1 MGKSINKHLLA
12 ITFVVTF
19 CINFAQSQNIN
30 AINANWTIRN
40 PFEQKVFIENN
51 EGQFDGDIDSGKV
64 LFSGN
69 IDGINIYF
77 TSRGLIYRYDELPR
91 VNPKEKD
98 EPEHET
104 DKKDTPEPIRHF
116 FSFNWEGA
124 NQDVEIIA
132 EDEVSFYY
140 CYPANDK
147 HTTIAHAFKKLLY
160 KNLYQGID
168 IEYSFPDD
176 KSGIEYSIIVHP
188 GADLSKVILK
198 YPDAISIIDSSGDIK
213 MKSTFG
219 EFIDHSP
226 ANIFYKEDNSPAA
239 VAFALKI
246 NEITFNTVSHDKN
259 KTLVIDP
266 WTTNP
271 GFTNYNAGYDLRYD
285 FNGNVYVYGGYTSN
299 GAVYQV
305 IKINNAGV
313 VQWIF
318 NTTYYGLGIGDITVD
333 KTNGDIYAA
342 GAVYG
347 IIKINNSGKQV
358 KYIPIPG
365 PGEEIWK
372 LGFDECNNHIIIGG
386 GGTGDTCSA
395 AWTDTSLSKINQVDI
410 LGSSTYFHDIG
421 LLTIDQNDG
430 FCYLATVRALTYPTL
445 YNNIMVKCALPGLFP
460 TLFSVSDGYSFIEL
474 SSIKYV
480 GDNPIGVNGF
490 NGMAVSPNWLYTYD
504 GATLKRFDKN
514 TGSLTKTFSVSGT
527 PFTWGG
533 LDADNCDNI
542 YVGNVNEIDEYDS
555 AFNNIGTIAMAAT
568 SDTIYDVRVTNN
580 NTLYACGKG
589 FVSSFNVNEPPV
601 SISITGSPACSE
613 CNGTAFVTLNN
624 CYTNAALYNWSDG
637 QTTQVA
643 TGLCGGNYKVSV
655 MIDCIA
661 YTDSVTITSTS
672 NPSVEIPT
680 SKINEINCIG
690 EDNGSAT
697 AIASGGTP
705 PFTYTWLPTGITGE
719 TVDNLG
725 QGSYTVIVRDTNGC
739 SATASVDMNSM
750 DYQLFIPD
758 AFSPNGNGV
767 NDLLYVRSNCIK
779 SMIFEIFDR
788 WGNKVFETN
797 SQSVPWDGTY
807 NGKPMNTG
815 TYVYYLNATMY
826 DGKTVEKKGSV
837 ALVR

>member
-1 MGKSINKHLLA
+1 MGKLINKHLPG
-12 ITFVVTF
+12 IVFMVTF
-19 CINFAQSQNIN
+19 CINFAQSQNIKS
-30 AINANWTIRN
+30 NWTIRN

-51 EGQFDGDIDSGKV
+51 EGQFDGNIDSNKV
-64 LFSGN
+64 LFNAN

-77 TSRGLIYRYDELPR
+77 TSRGVIYRHDELPR
-91 VNPKEKD
+91 INLKERG
-98 EPEHET
+98 EPEQEN
-104 DKKDTPEPIRHF
+104 DKKNKPKLIKHF
-116 FSFNWEGA
+116 FSVTWEGA
-124 NQDVEIIA
+124 NSDVEITA

-140 CYPANDK
+140 CYPLNDK

-188 GADLSKVILK
+188 GADLSKVILT
-198 YPDAISIIDSSGDIK
+198 YPDAISSKDSYGNIK
-213 MKSTFG
+213 MQSTFG
-219 EFIDHSP
+219 EFIDYAPS
-226 ANIFYKEDNSPAA
+226 NVFYKENNAI
-239 VAFALKI
+239 ALASFTLRNNKI
-246 NEITFNTVSHDKN
+246 SFDVCNQDKN

-266 WTTNP
+266 WTTDP
-271 GFTNYNAGYDLRYD
+271 GFTPYDGAYALRYD
-285 FNGNVYVYGGYTSN
+285 FQGNVYIYGGGSSYPNAAFQLIKLSGNGNIQWIYTPGFSISF
-299 GAVYQV
+299 GDLAVDMQSGSIYV
-305 IKINNAGV
+305 AGVFDGIDKINP
-313 VQWIF
+313 
-318 NTTYYGLGIGDITVD
+318 LGIET
-333 KTNGDIYAA
+333 KQ
-342 GAVYG
+342 
-347 IIKINNSGKQV
+347 IIISGSSTEK
-358 KYIPIPG
+358 
-365 PGEEIWK
+365 WK
-372 LGFDECNNHIIIGG
+372 LCFDNCSKKLIVGT
-386 GGTGDTCSA
+386 GGTGNIGQGAVIDTDFSSFTSINYLDA
-395 AWTDTSLSKINQVDI
+395 ATTN
-410 LGSSTYFHDIG
+410 HDVC
-421 LLTIDQNDG
+421 LLTIDGTNRYCYMAVSKSLWDND
-430 FCYLATVRALTYPTL
+430 FDNILAKCPIPNLTPTS
-445 YNNIMVKCALPGLFP
+445 
-460 TLFSVSDGYSFIEL
+460 FSVSDGYSFIEL
-474 SSIKYV
+474 SSVKYV
-480 GDNPIGVNGF
+480 GDNIAGANGF

-514 TGSLTKTFSVSGT
+514 SGSLTKTFSVSGT

-555 AFNNIGTIAMAAT
+555 AFNNIGTIAMAST

-580 NTLYACGKG
+580 NILYACGKG

-601 SISITGSPACSE
+601 SMSITGNPACSG

-624 CYTNAALYNWSDG
+624 CYTNVASYNWSDG

-705 PFTYTWLPTGITGE
+705 PFTYTWLPTGTTGE

-788 WGNKVFETN
+788 WGNKIFETN

-815 TYVYYLNATMY
+815 TYVYYLNATMNN
-826 DGKTVEKKGSV
+826 GTTVEKKGSV